1 LGWQPKQLQHL
12 EEPFYQIEL
21 KQVIHEARTD
31 GFIGLFFS
39 SCWDTIKEDLIQAT
53 EHFFSFNQQ
62 GLQFLNQAYI
72 VLVPKID
79 CPQRITEYRPISLIH
94 IFTKIISKLLANRL
108 SPELQ
113 HLIANNQ
120 STFIKKRCIHNCF
133 MFVQH
138 VVRMLHK
145 NKTPT
150 LFVKLDIYKVF
161 DTVNWPYLLG
171 IMTHRGFE
179 LKWIN

>member
-1 LGWQPKQLQHL
+1 
-12 EEPFYQIEL
+12 
-21 KQVIHEARTD
+21 
-31 GFIGLFFS
+31 
-39 SCWDTIKEDLIQAT
+39 
-53 EHFFSFNQQ
+53 
-62 GLQFLNQAYI
+62 
-72 VLVPKID
+72 
-79 CPQRITEYRPISLIH
+79 
-94 IFTKIISKLLANRL
+94 
-108 SPELQ
+108 LQ

-120 STFIKKRCIHNCF
+120 SAFIKKRCIHNCF

-179 LKWIN
+179 LKWINWISSLWDTSSSSIILNGESSKRILHCQGVKQGDPLSPMLFLLAMEPLHLLFRKAQEQGTLRRLIPDCDTFNISLYADDVALFINPTESDL

>member
-1 LGWQPKQLQHL
+1 
-12 EEPFYQIEL
+12 
-21 KQVIHEARTD
+21 
-31 GFIGLFFS
+31 
-39 SCWDTIKEDLIQAT
+39 
-53 EHFFSFNQQ
+53 
-62 GLQFLNQAYI
+62 
-72 VLVPKID
+72 
-79 CPQRITEYRPISLIH
+79 
-94 IFTKIISKLLANRL
+94 
-108 SPELQ
+108 
-113 HLIANNQ
+113 
-120 STFIKKRCIHNCF
+120 

-138 VVRMLHK
+138 VVRMLQK